1 MKANASTNTP
11 FETLEHNKI
20 YKKLSLQKLFTPSF
34 RFQLLLEKALIAN
47 NNKSILNSNEN
58 HIDFANKSIFI
69 RHYKKRKFINDE
81 DKKSE
86 SAKNINYSKLN
97 INKKNNL
104 PFVKRILSINDI
116 NNGNAK
122 NVKLN
127 NIQNKFH
134 KLTIKSTTNSRN
146 SFIQSANTEKKQF
159 PPFPFKNIDNFSNV
173 KKKLYFGSEKKVN
186 DIKEKPKYKLINSIN
201 NKHNYFWI
209 NRKRKN
215 YKFKAIKLFENS

>member
-81 DKKSE
+81 DQ
-86 SAKNINYSKLN
+86 SKENDFKDENFLN
-97 INKKNNL
+97 SKNNY
-104 PFVKRILSINDI
+104 
-116 NNGNAK
+116 GG
-122 NVKLN
+122 LN
-127 NIQNKFH
+127 C
-134 KLTIKSTTNSRN
+134 
-146 SFIQSANTEKKQF
+146 
-159 PPFPFKNIDNFSNV
+159 
-173 KKKLYFGSEKKVN
+173 
-186 DIKEKPKYKLINSIN
+186 LII
-201 NKHNYFWI
+201 
-209 NRKRKN
+209 R
-215 YKFKAIKLFENS
+215 LDED